1 MKEIIIE
8 VLKWV
13 PAIIAAYFAYNQYA
27 RNKKIDFKLEKLRK
41 DEEAKSSKRSEDMA
55 CIYSELYKLLH
66 NLKVDRVYILQ
77 PHPLI
82 NNLYVTITME
92 VRRKGVSSMM
102 GQIKRLP
109 MCDVAHFVGQLAKE
123 PWIYCNNIEEGIIDK
138 KAKAIMSINGTSQ
151 VIIRKLTDVNNVWIG
166 NIFMENTQEDPFLA
180 TQEVRAEIEEVAN
193 NIQFILPEFKD
204 LMQ

>member
-13 PAIIAAYFAYNQYA
+13 PAIVAAFFAYNQHTK
-27 RNKKIDFKLEKLRK
+27 NKMLDFKLERLRR
-41 DEEAKSSKRSEDMA
+41 EEALKSSKRSEDMA

-66 NLKVDRVYILQ
+66 NLQVDRVYILQ

-82 NNLYVTITME
+82 NNLYITITME

-102 GQIKRLP
+102 GQVKRLP
-109 MCDVAHFVGQLAKE
+109 MGEVAHFVGQLAKE
-123 PWIYCNNIEEGIIDK
+123 PWIICNNIEEDVIDK
-138 KAKAIMSINGTSQ
+138 KAKAIMSINGTNQ
-151 VIIRKLTDVNNVWIG
+151 VIVRKLTDINNTWIG
-166 NIFMENTQEDPFLA
+166 NIFVENREIDSALNTLN
-180 TQEVRAEIEEVAN
+180 VRAEIEEVAN

-204 LMQ
+204 LL